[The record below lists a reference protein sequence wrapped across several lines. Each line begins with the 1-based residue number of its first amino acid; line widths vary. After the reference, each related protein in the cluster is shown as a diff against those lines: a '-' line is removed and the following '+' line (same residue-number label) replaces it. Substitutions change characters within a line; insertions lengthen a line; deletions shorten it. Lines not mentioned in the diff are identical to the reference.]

1 MVLSVYFIPFNVM
14 FLEALVW
21 KEGSFSFYLARI
33 IYKIRM
39 FLNCKSTPSPVIRI
53 QPFSNWPTFWTQKW
67 WLKRCMGR
75 VKELTIFFNDL
86 NSHICIEKQ
95 KRKPFIS
102 CNTGSAHSNQ
112 HVCLMHFVDKLVPMR
127 IRKWSDFYIYWNVY
141 IGMNTNMV
149 LK

>member
-39 FLNCKSTPSPVIRI
+39 FLKCKSTPSPVIRI
-53 QPFSNWPTFWTQKW
+53 QPFSNWPTFWTTKMMMERLRN
-67 WLKRCMGR
+67 WLF
-75 VKELTIFFNDL
+75 FFNDL

-102 CNTGSAHSNQ
+102 CYTGSAHSNQ

-127 IRKWSDFYIYWNVY
+127 IRKWSGFNIYLNVY